1 MEDRIGSISEG
12 KLADVVIMNNNP
24 LMNLNAYGEPA
35 AVIKEGILVYCR
47 KKMGTT
53 ELAPGKYIIV

>member
-24 LMNLNAYGEPA
+24 LMNLNAYREPA
-35 AVIKEGILVYCR
+35 AVIKEGILV
-47 KKMGTT
+47 
-53 ELAPGKYIIV
+53 